1 MSLEQ
6 LNRQSMILR
15 DITSELRRAGSFV
28 AVTNNQI
35 GKRATRGVGKPS
47 SFSNVRKAMS
57 AVAKRLVAQP
67 AKQLQKGMT
76 ARARLASPLSP
87 EYQMGGTE
95 QPASQQQQQP
105 SPQDIL
111 KSASLLA
118 GAVALSKTDFSS
130 LVSGML
136 SRIITKDI
144 ADKIEERAESI
155 SNDLDGAKEDVG
167 ILEKILGIA
176 KPKETEPPKEPP
188 TPTPKEQPPTPTPKE
203 QPPTPTPKEPLKEP
217 PEPPKEPL
225 PKEPPTKPPKE
236 QPSKKPAKPVTEVA
250 PPTIE
255 PPPKTQEPPKLE
267 EPPKIEPIP
276 SKPITQV
283 APPTIEPPPKTQEPP
298 KLEEPPKIE
307 LPPPKPITQVNP
319 PTIEPPPKTQEPP
332 KLEEPPKIEPV
343 PPKKPAEQAKPV
355 GKPPFVQKPSS
366 AAVPEAS
373 VAVNFIKAKERF
385 SGKAYWDVKGYSV
398 GYGHFIQPKE
408 AEQKFID
415 LGGGEK
421 VVVVGDKGKDTTI
434 TREQA
439 DKLFAKDLKYFEKGV
454 ASSLGESWDKLNEN
468 QKAALV
474 SYAYNTGMG
483 GFRDSLIKKGLKDA
497 INAGDTEKAAK
508 LIETGIATT
517 QRGYSQGLAARRKEE
532 ADLFRKKTVVSS
544 LDQDKAPQTPD
555 GERQEPPQVAD
566 TSPSAT
572 RQAALEPPAE
582 QGRSLDSR
590 SALVAYEQQKQ
601 SEEAPPVINVV
612 DNSTIVNQRR
622 QAPPQTSS
630 PSTIYSSL
638 T

>member
-6 LNRQSMILR
+6 LNQQSMILR
-15 DITSELRRAGSFV
+15 DITSEIRRAGSFV

-167 ILEKILGIA
+167 ILEKILGMA
-176 KPKETEPPKEPP
+176 KPKDQPPKIEPPKTEI
-188 TPTPKEQPPTPTPKE
+188 PKAEIPKA
-203 QPPTPTPKEPLKEP
+203 
-217 PEPPKEPL
+217 EPPKPTQQAIIP
-225 PKEPPTKPPKE
+225 PKIEEPPKAQEPPKLE
-236 QPSKKPAKPVTEVA
+236 EA
-250 PPTIE
+250 PKIE
-255 PPPKTQEPPKLE
+255 PPSPKPTPQVKIPPKLEEPPKTQEPPKLE
-267 EPPKIEPIP
+267 EAPKIEPLPKPIQQVKVPPKIEEP
-276 SKPITQV
+276 SRYGEQ
-283 APPTIEPPPKTQEPP
+283 
-298 KLEEPPKIE
+298 
-307 LPPPKPITQVNP
+307 
-319 PTIEPPPKTQEPP
+319 PP
-332 KLEEPPKIEPV
+332 KLEEPPKIEPLPPKPKELPKAEPPTKPQPV
-343 PPKKPAEQAKPV
+343 PPKKPLEEAKGV
-355 GKPPFVQKPSS
+355 GRPPFVQKPSVS
-366 AAVPEAS
+366 FPTPTPSLTVD
-373 VAVNFIKAKERF
+373 FIRRKE
-385 SGKAYWDVKGYSV
+385 G
-398 GYGHFIQPKE
+398 
-408 AEQKFID
+408 
-415 LGGGEK
+415 
-421 VVVVGDKGKDTTI
+421 
-434 TREQA
+434 
-439 DKLFAKDLKYFEKGV
+439 KYFEKATWDNIAYGIGYGHLIRPEEIKQGYIDVGGGDRV
-454 ASSLGESWDKLNEN
+454 AVSGEEGKNTTITKEQAEKLLAKDVKVYEDRAAASLGDTWNKLSDS
-468 QKAALV
+468 QKAALT
-474 SYAYNTGMG
+474 SYAYNTGG
-483 GFRDSLIKKGLKDA
+483 IADLVKAGLKDA
-497 INAGDTEKAAK
+497 IVAGDTEKAAK
-508 LIETGIATT
+508 IIEGGKKTVGKK
-517 QRGYSQGLAARRKEE
+517 YSTGLADRRKEE
-532 ADLFRKKTVVSS
+532 ADLFRSETKQPQPTRKPKVSS
-544 LDQDKAPQTPD
+544 FDKERIDTPTSNE
-555 GERQEPPQVAD
+555 GERQEPSQLASTPNLAQP
-566 TSPSAT
+566 TET
-572 RQAALEPPAE
+572 KQAALEPGAE

-622 QAPPQTSS
+622 QVPPQISN
-630 PSTIYSSL
+630 PSIRYSSL